1 MIVLDSSVL
10 SHVFRRTKNEEP
22 HAVVDVFRRLVD
34 SDTELLIPGIVYQE
48 LLSGVRTS
56 KAAKELE
63 RALEGFPVVLATRG
77 THRLAADVS
86 NECRA
91 KGVTIASFD
100 ALVGAHTIE
109 RDAALLT
116 LDGDFRHMARASTR
130 LRLHPASA

>member
-10 SHVFRRTKNEEP
+10 SQVFRRVKHEEP

-34 SDTELLIPGIVYQE
+34 SDAELLVPGVVYQE
-48 LLSGVRTS
+48 LLSGVRTP
-56 KAAKELE
+56 KAGKELE
-63 RALEGFPVVLATRG
+63 RALEGFPVLLATRG

-91 KGVTIASFD
+91 KGVTVASFD
-100 ALVGAHTIE
+100 SLIAAHTIE
-109 RDAALLT
+109 RDAVLLT
-116 LDGDFRHMARASTR
+116 LDADFRHLTRASSR